1 MHLIKHN
8 RKGRS
13 IKKINWVGENIKKN
27 HGKGTREGSDRE
39 EKIKKNRGKKM
50 KKWEKDFP
58 YGCVSQYLFK

>member
-8 RKGRS
+8 GKGRS
-13 IKKINWVGENIKKN
+13 IKKINWVGEN
-27 HGKGTREGSDRE
+27 GKGTRAGSDRV

-58 YGCVSQYLFK
+58 YGCVS